1 MTNLSA
7 RSDVI
12 QPTSASNFST
22 SHMES

>member
-12 QPTSASNFST
+12 QPTSALNFST